1 MAMRTLT
8 DEEILA
14 QIPAARRRAARSHA
28 PAIAAR
34 FDRAHRRLHVT
45 LANGSALLVPV
56 DLIPTLRQAS
66 DAVLAQVEVTPAGL
80 GVEWPAINQD
90 ILVTGLVRLAL
101 GRRMLLQASG
111 AAGGASRSAAKVK
124 ASRRNGRKGGR
135 PRKALRKSEA

>member
-1 MAMRTLT
+1 MAMRRLT
-8 DEEILA
+8 DAEILA
-14 QIPAARRRAARSHA
+14 QIPAARRRAERSHA

-45 LANGSALLVPV
+45 LANGAALLVPV
-56 DLIPTLRQAS
+56 DLISTLRNVP
-66 DAVLAQVEVTPAGL
+66 DMVLAQVETTSAGFGL
-80 GVEWPAINQD
+80 AWEAINQD
-90 ILVTGLVRLAL
+90 ILITGLVRLAL

-135 PRKALRKSEA
+135 PRKAPSRAS